1 MTEQQKAVI
10 TKEQARFL
18 AHLEL
23 KSYAVKMDA
32 IARANTE
39 LTFQS
44 DYDREEFVKA
54 VMADDWVIDTGH
66 YLINVL
72 APLQEKGF
80 ITATTNNN
88 PLSGEV
94 VYTVTADVAK
104 AALFTEKDLGSIK
117 ALQPYVKTEFLIAE
131 YDAIKRYGNVM
142 DWLNEADQGPRTVE
156 ESEVA
161 SPEGLTV
168 ADSSSGEQTV
178 HHAKANYR
186 IK

>member
-80 ITATTNNN
+80 ITAATNNN

-104 AALFTEKDLGSIK
+104 AALFTEVELGSIK

-142 DWLNEADQGPRTVE
+142 DWLNDDGRGAGTVE
-156 ESEVA
+156 ESEPTFSDESA
-161 SPEGLTV
+161 E
-168 ADSSSGEQTV
+168 ADSGSEEPTV
-178 HHAKANYR
+178 RHSKASFR